1 MSVHS
6 KKDLSLTVV
15 GASAGASVDCA
26 DRLALSWQACLIS
39 TKAHRTATQKKQKK
53 QQQQQQE
60 INVAVILS
68 TRLQAVLYILNDG
81 LMDPFECNGTDQI
94 MY

>member
-1 MSVHS
+1 MFDQH
-6 KKDLSLTVV
+6 K
-15 GASAGASVDCA
+15 G
-26 DRLALSWQACLIS
+26 
-39 TKAHRTATQKKQKK
+39 TQDGDKKKQKK